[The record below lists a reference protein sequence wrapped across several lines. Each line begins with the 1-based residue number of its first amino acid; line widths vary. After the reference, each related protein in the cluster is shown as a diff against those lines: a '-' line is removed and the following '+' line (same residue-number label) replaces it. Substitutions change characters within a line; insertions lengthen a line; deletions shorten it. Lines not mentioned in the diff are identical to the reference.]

1 MIRDPRLQS
10 WLLTLLCVLL
20 LLRVEGAHLHL
31 CFDGN
36 EPPASIHLLDIGIH
50 HGSEPGMSAPH
61 QDQDVSL
68 SDEALFKASQPGFD
82 FPPVLLAA
90 LLLWA
95 LLRTPIRL
103 TPPSSTPVAPSASRV
118 LLPPLRGPPS
128 LTSR

>member
-1 MIRDPRLQS
+1 MIRIPRSQS

-36 EPPASIHLLDIGIH
+36 EPPASIHLLDLGIH
-50 HGSEPGMSAPH
+50 HGNEPGLSAPL
-61 QDQDVSL
+61 QDRDVSL
-68 SDEALFKASQPGFD
+68 SEEALFKADPSGFD

-95 LLRTPIRL
+95 LLQTLIHFIPR
-103 TPPSSTPVAPSASRV
+103 SSTSAAPVASRV
-118 LLPPLRGPPS
+118 LLPPLRGPPP